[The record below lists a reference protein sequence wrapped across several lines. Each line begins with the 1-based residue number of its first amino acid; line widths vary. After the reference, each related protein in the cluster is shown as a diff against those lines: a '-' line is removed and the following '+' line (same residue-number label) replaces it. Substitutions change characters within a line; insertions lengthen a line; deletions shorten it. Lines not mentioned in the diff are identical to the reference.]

1 MSRRQQILSF
11 VRRGGSY
18 VKVAGRGLVSGHGG
32 KKLSLR
38 GSGVARKH
46 YDSSD
51 EELGGTVKYH
61 NRPYQLRDTTP
72 KPKSA
77 SKYTPI
83 HFKL

>member
-18 VKVAGRGLVSGHGG
+18 VKVAGRGLISGHGG

-46 YDSSD
+46 V
-51 EELGGTVKYH
+51 EELGGTVKNH

>member
-11 VRRGGSY
+11 VRRGGSF
-18 VKVAGRGLVSGHGG
+18 VKVSGKGLIRGHNG
-32 KKLSLR
+32 KKLSLN

-46 YDSSD
+46 N

-61 NRPYQLRDTTP
+61 SRPYQLKDTTP
-72 KPKSA
+72 KPKTTP
-77 SKYTPI
+77 KYTPI

>member
-18 VKVAGRGLVSGHGG
+18 VKVAGRGLISGHGG

-46 YDSSD
+46 E
-51 EELGGTVKYH
+51 EELGGTVKNH

>member
-11 VRRGGSY
+11 VRKGGSFI
-18 VKVAGRGLVSGHGG
+18 KVSGRGLIKGSAG
-32 KKLSLR
+32 KKMSI
-38 GSGVARKH
+38 SGAGPARKH
-46 YDSSD
+46 DDSSD

-61 NRPYQLRDTTP
+61 NRPYQLKDTTP
-72 KPKSA
+72 KPRPT

>member
-11 VRRGGSY
+11 VRRGGSF
-18 VKVAGRGLVSGHGG
+18 VKVSGKGLIKGHGG
-32 KKLSLR
+32 KRLSLS
-38 GSGVARKH
+38 GCGVAQKH
-46 YDSSD
+46 N

-61 NRPYQLRDTTP
+61 NRPYQLKDTRP
-72 KPKSA
+72 KPKST